1 MGEPT
6 EGNHLK
12 TTWEE
17 KLGFGGYKFKQ
28 EGLISVMVL
37 IKKKNSEKPAMK
49 ASCLCPHLLSW
60 PTV

>member
-37 IKKKNSEKPAMK
+37 IKRKKILRSQP
-49 ASCLCPHLLSW
+49 
-60 PTV
+60 